1 MTAPVIAGT
10 GAVASVGADV
20 AALYENLCAGRSG
33 RAPLRRF
40 TPESHISRHAYEIDD
55 GPGRPSGDTGAWL
68 CAAIAEAT
76 AAAGLTEAD
85 LTGIPVLV
93 GTGLRALRRAEVW
106 CTGGPALSAPDL
118 HFGPILRERFGCTEV
133 HTVNNACSAALYALG
148 LGADLLAADAHDT
161 VIVAGVDT
169 ITESMFGLL
178 DRAGGR
184 GVDRVQPFDADRRGV
199 LLGEGAAAVVLRRHG
214 PGRALLRSVAL
225 NCDAGHVTAPDGA
238 GIRAAMR
245 AALARA
251 GIAPEEVGLVFA
263 HGTGTQLNDRTEAE
277 ALTEIFGAT
286 AHSGPLVTAIKSM
299 LGHTSGASGLHSLV
313 VAVET
318 LTHGVVPPILGL
330 RTPAAEASALRLCA
344 QATAAAGITVAQVD
358 AFGFGGVNAVALIE
372 AAAGTDAG

>member
-1 MTAPVIAGT
+1 MNVASTTPVMIAGT
-10 GAVASVGADV
+10 GAIASIGTDA

-33 RAPLRRF
+33 LAPLRRF

-55 GPGRPSGDTGAWL
+55 GGHPSGDIGRWL

-76 AAAGLTEAD
+76 AAAGLTEAE
-85 LTGIPVLV
+85 LTAVPVLV

-106 CTGGPALSAPDL
+106 WTGGATLCAPDL
-118 HFGPILRERFGCTEV
+118 HFGPVLRERFGCAEV

-148 LGADLLAADAHDT
+148 LGADLLASGAHDT

-169 ITESMFGLL
+169 VTESMFGLL
-178 DRAGGR
+178 DRANGF
-184 GVDRVQPFDADRRGV
+184 GVDRVRPFDADRRGV
-199 LLGEGAAAVVLRRHG
+199 LMGDGAAAVVLRRHG
-214 PGRALLRSVAL
+214 PARALLRSVAL
-225 NCDAGHVTAPDGA
+225 NCDAGHVTAPDGT

-245 AALARA
+245 DALTRA
-251 GIAPEEVGLVFA
+251 GIAPEQVGVVFA

-277 ALTEIFGAT
+277 ALAETFCT
-286 AHSGPLVTAIKSM
+286 APCSGPLITAIKSM
-299 LGHTSGASGLHSLV
+299 IGHTSGASGLHSLV

-330 RTPAAEASALRLCA
+330 ATPAAEASALRLCE

-358 AFGFGGVNAVALIE
+358 AFGFGGVNAVALVE
-372 AAAGTDAG
+372 AAS